1 MPISVKHTY
10 VSSIPD
16 SGDTT
21 LVQPSNWNAD
31 HTLVGLGTM
40 AEQDANNVNI
50 TGGSGT
56 FTIVTTPTVQTNSSA
71 GLALKNSA
79 GTTQISMGAGGGDNV
94 TISVP
99 VNMTNINITGTTSFN
114 SAQGIAGQVLT
125 SAGTGNTPVWG
136 AAPAAAA
143 GGSNTQIQ
151 FNNSGV
157 LAGNSTYTMV
167 SGIMKENG
175 YNFVSQA
182 DVGSAP
188 NQIPLN
194 QYLGTMAYQD
204 SAGVNITGGTAT
216 LAGVT
221 VNGST
226 IPTNGVYLPTSNA
239 VGISTNS
246 TERMRID
253 SSGYVG
259 IGTTSLNARLVVQ
272 QANNT
277 GDGIRLYAN
286 GTDSQ
291 LITRYLASTDTWQ
304 ITASYASSGAY
315 KAITWYTSDLE
326 RMRIPATGG
335 IQSVTTISVGNAT
348 PSTSGAGITFPATQS
363 ASSDANTL
371 DDYEEGTWTPVLVPA
386 SGSVGAYTT
395 QLGKYTK
402 IGNRVLITLSLAGS
416 IGTGTGTMI
425 ITGLPF
431 SGATSFGNGFTFFWG
446 GTTLV
451 TVFTGLVAGTQ
462 ISLYNCTPTNF
473 ASIQGSNLTTAYDLR
488 VSFQYEV

>member
-1 MPISVKHTY
+1 
-10 VSSIPD
+10 
-16 SGDTT
+16 
-21 LVQPSNWNAD
+21 
-31 HTLVGLGTM
+31 M
-40 AEQDANNVNI
+40 AFQDND
-50 TGGSGT
+50 G
-56 FTIVTTPTVQTNSSA
+56 
-71 GLALKNSA
+71 
-79 GTTQISMGAGGGDNV
+79 
-94 TISVP
+94 
-99 VNMTNINITGTTSFN
+99 INI
-114 SAQGIAGQVLT
+114 Q
-125 SAGTGNTPVWG
+125 
-136 AAPAAAA
+136 
-143 GGSNTQIQ
+143 
-151 FNNSGV
+151 
-157 LAGNSTYTMV
+157 
-167 SGIMKENG
+167 
-175 YNFVSQA
+175 
-182 DVGSAP
+182 
-188 NQIPLN
+188 
-194 QYLGTMAYQD
+194 
-204 SAGVNITGGTAT
+204 GGTAT
-216 LAGVT
+216 LTSLT

-226 IPTNGVYLPTSNA
+226 IPTNGVYLPATNA

-253 SSGYVG
+253 SSGNVG
-259 IGTTSLNARLVVQ
+259 IGTTSPNARLVVQ

-386 SGSVGAYTT
+386 SGSVGAYST

-451 TVFTGLVAGTQ
+451 TVFTGLVASTQ

-473 ASIQGSNLTTAYDLR
+473 SSIQGSNLTTAYDLR